1 MEYRQALIH
10 LKDAAGCIH
19 DGINAVGIMSMGL
32 AQAIDP
38 YADGFNAIWN
48 YLADA
53 EVNFQKQ
60 LQACLNAE

>member
-1 MEYRQALIH
+1 MEHQQALIH

-19 DGINAVGIMSMGL
+19 D
-32 AQAIDP
+32 
-38 YADGFNAIWN
+38 ADGFNAIWN

>member
-1 MEYRQALIH
+1 MEHQQALIH
-10 LKDAAGCIH
+10 LKDAAGYIH

-32 AQAIDP
+32 AQAKDP

-60 LQACLNAE
+60 LQACLNAV

>member
-1 MEYRQALIH
+1 MEYQQALID

-19 DGINAVGIMSMGL
+19 DGINAVGIMAMGL
-32 AQAIDP
+32 AQVRDP

-60 LQACLNAE
+60 LQVCLNAE

>member
-1 MEYRQALIH
+1 MEHQQALIH
-10 LKDAAGCIH
+10 LKDAAGGIH

-32 AQAIDP
+32 AQAKDP